1 MNNNWLKSVYS
12 DGSKWFVSNPLPK
25 KGEKITIALQL
36 QEDTPVTSVFLKT
49 KLNGVEYLF
58 KMEKVTDKEL
68 LSKNTAKGL
77 IR

>member
-1 MNNNWLKSVYS
+1 MMNNNWLKSVYS

-49 KLNGVEYLF
+49 KLNGV
-58 KMEKVTDKEL
+58 
-68 LSKNTAKGL
+68 
-77 IR
+77 